1 MRCKYCHN
9 RDTWSRSDG
18 QETTVEALMKEMR
31 SYRPYFNATGGGL
44 TATGGEPLLQP
55 EFVRDLFQAA
65 QSEGIHTCLDTNGFT
80 QKSVDII
87 DQVLDATDLVML
99 DIKHMDNDIHQDL
112 IGVPN
117 SRVLSFA
124 QHLQQRGQKTWIRYV
139 VVPGYNDDEPSA
151 LRLSEFLKG
160 MDNIEKIEILPYHQL
175 GEHKWETLGFDYEL
189 KGVSAPSKESL
200 NKLKAIFE
208 SYGHQVSC

>member
-9 RDTWSRSDG
+9 RDTWDRSQG
-18 QETTVEALMKEMR
+18 QETTVEELMTEVQ

-55 EFVRDLFQAA
+55 EFLHDLFKAA
-65 QSEGIHTCLDTNGFT
+65 QAEGIHTCLDTNGFT
-80 QKSVDII
+80 QKPIEVI
-87 DQVLDATDLVML
+87 DKALDVTDLVML
-99 DIKHMDNDIHQDL
+99 DIKHIDDDIHQDL

-124 QHLQQRGQKTWIRYV
+124 RHLQQRGQKTWIRYV
-139 VVPGYNDDEPSA
+139 VVPGYNDDETSA
-151 LRLSEFLKG
+151 QRLGEFLKG
-160 MDNIEKIEILPYHQL
+160 MDNIEKFEILPYHQL

-200 NKLKAIFE
+200 DQLKAVFE
-208 SYGHQVSC
+208 SYGHKVAC

>member
-9 RDTWSRSDG
+9 RDTWDRSDG
-18 QETTVEALMKEMR
+18 YETTVEVLMKDIR
-31 SYRPYFNATGGGL
+31 SYRPYFNASGGGI

-55 EFVRDLFQAA
+55 EFVHDLFKAA
-65 QSEGIHTCLDTNGFT
+65 QAEGIHTCLDTNGFT
-80 QKSVDII
+80 QKPVEII
-87 DQVLDATDLVML
+87 NKVLDVTDLVML
-99 DIKHMDNDIHQDL
+99 DIKHMDNNIHQDL

-117 SRVLSFA
+117 RRVLSFA
-124 QHLQQRGQKTWIRYV
+124 RHLHQRGQKTWIRYV

-175 GEHKWETLGFDYEL
+175 GEHKWETLGYDYEL
-189 KGVSAPSKESL
+189 KGVSVPSKESL
-200 NKLKAIFE
+200 NKLQAIFE
-208 SYGHQVSC
+208 SDGFKVSC